1 MACKEKR
8 VSGPGSPGS
17 RQPEREYLVMIC
29 KFGSSIMISGDRFRS
44 LLRPMKEIQHYC
56 SCVAKGTTDSA
67 IEIGG
72 LIPVNTE
79 MLSAI
84 LVNAYSHHA

>member
-1 MACKEKR
+1 
-8 VSGPGSPGS
+8 
-17 RQPEREYLVMIC
+17 
-29 KFGSSIMISGDRFRS
+29 
-44 LLRPMKEIQHYC
+44 MKEIQHYC